1 MKRKKWNKQNPTR
14 AKRIF
19 ESVDSESLERKDNS
33 DEKGIVSRENEN
45 SLGTFST
52 SELKLEMPV
61 KARKIKVVN
70 SKIFDKKA
78 RTRANTPTKILNMK
92 KTVKII
98 DLTKDTLKRKI
109 NARKPKSGH

>member
-33 DEKGIVSRENEN
+33 DEKGIVRENEN

-70 SKIFDKKA
+70 SKIFDKKEI
-78 RTRANTPTKILNMK
+78 TRVNTPTQILNMK